1 MNKRKFYL
9 TNLIFVSATV
19 LSIVAM
25 FLVQFKVEALQ
36 EEISSAESE
45 IALYQ
50 DKIQLLEVEWVF
62 LTRPERL
69 RTLATN
75 YLQSNGYA
83 LASQIKY
90 IDELEKY
97 YVASYKKT
105 EVDNLALNSEN
116 EKERQ
121 ISF

>member
-1 MNKRKFYL
+1 
-9 TNLIFVSATV
+9 
-19 LSIVAM
+19 M